1 MIINK
6 EESIS
11 TLLKNFINSQPAVEI
26 AFLYSR
32 QGLLISKYGKLSLEG
47 GAIKTDEVEQVHG
60 AIASLV
66 ESLISKISLE
76 YKSGHFGTG
85 SFDTPDNRIASGP
98 ASRKFIRLS
107 GSFDTPDNRIIFLEA
122 GPDAILLC
130 VCNYEANFNKIF
142 PIAYLVVEKIAQL
155 LEESFD
161 YNHNSLEIPDL
172 AINDNYSLN
181 LDHHKVDDEVI
192 GNIKLKHHI
201 KLVENRKKNFKL
213 IVLGSA
219 AVGKTTLIN
228 SFLKKSQVRDY
239 RPTLGIS
246 LSTQKYYVQGFK
258 DDIISFLIYD
268 LAGQEFFK
276 RVRHEYYYGAHCVF
290 VVYDITRKETFDEA
304 IDFWFKDARD
314 ELGDIPIVLIG
325 NKIDLGEKRQVSK
338 QEGLEKAEELRSF
351 FIETS
356 ALKNINVQDTFKLIG
371 IGLFFKTFEE
381 VERLNINK

>member
-1 MIINK
+1 MVINK

-11 TLLKNFINSQPAVEI
+11 ILLKNFIQSQPNVEI

-32 QGLLISKYGKLSLEG
+32 QGLLMAKYGKFSLDYEQ
-47 GAIKTDEVEQVHG
+47 IKEDEVEQVHG
-60 AIASLV
+60 AIAALV
-66 ESLISKISLE
+66 ESVISKISME
-76 YKSGHFGTG
+76 YKTGHFGT
-85 SFDTPDNRIASGP
+85 
-98 ASRKFIRLS
+98 

-122 GPDAILLC
+122 GSEAILLC
-130 VCNYEANFNKIF
+130 VCNYDANFDKLF

-161 YNHNSLEIPDL
+161 YKYNSLEIPDL
-172 AINDNYSLN
+172 VFNDNFSLN
-181 LDHHKVDDEVI
+181 LDRHATDEEVI
-192 GNIKLKHHI
+192 GNVKLKHHI
-201 KLVENRKKNFKL
+201 KLVENRKKSFKL
-213 IVLGSA
+213 IILGSA

-246 LSTQKYYVQGFK
+246 ISTQKYYVQGFK
-258 DDIISFLIYD
+258 DDIITFLIYD

-276 RVRHEYYYGAHCVF
+276 RVRHEYYQGANCVF

-304 IDFWFKDARD
+304 VNFWFKDARE
-314 ELGDIPIVLIG
+314 ELGDIPFVLIG
-325 NKIDLGEKRQVSK
+325 NKMDLEDQRQITK
-338 QEGLEKAEELRSF
+338 QEGVETAEELRSF

-356 ALKNINVQDTFKLIG
+356 ALKNINVQDTFKIIG

-381 VERLNINK
+381 VERLDINE